1 MLDIASFETIV
12 KKWAN
17 SKSVYVQVPKEIA
30 QKLNLHGG
38 ENVRVAID
46 TKDTKPPEAPAEQP
60 KTED

>member
-30 QKLNLHGG
+30 ALLKLIGG
-38 ENVRVAID
+38 EQVKVAID
-46 TKDTKPPEAPAEQP
+46 TKVEKHD
-60 KTED
+60 